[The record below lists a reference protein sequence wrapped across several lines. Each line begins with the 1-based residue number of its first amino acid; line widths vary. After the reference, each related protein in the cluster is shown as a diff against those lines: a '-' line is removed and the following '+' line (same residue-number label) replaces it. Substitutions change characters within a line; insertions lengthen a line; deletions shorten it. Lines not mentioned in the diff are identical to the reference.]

1 MGDSPRSPLVL
12 LVHGLKGGMERWS
25 PVLSRW
31 TRDRGITWVQI
42 GLRDALPADA
52 EKQELAPE
60 DGNAWAGHLADVR
73 GALATLRARSDL
85 TPSAIGILAEDLGGS
100 LALLVAAEEE
110 SVWCIAWLQP
120 GLQYRKLNIR
130 PSARQLGT
138 RRALAELSSGAEA
151 WIIDSSSAHCADL
164 LHADP
169 ASAET
174 LREWLTEALKSA
186 PPRR

>member
-1 MGDSPRSPLVL
+1 
-12 LVHGLKGGMERWS
+12 MERWS

-138 RRALAELSSGAEA
+138 RPALYVATASDGYARHSARALAELSSGAEA